1 MANKN
6 LKQVIPSELQSPQL
20 PQRTGAELGQ
30 EETTNSSEVDEATLR
45 RQEHQVM
52 VTCLCNKVIM
62 LHSNP
67 FLGRIFVHE
76 LDPSL
81 IYRFQGQVTFPP

>member
-1 MANKN
+1 M
-6 LKQVIPSELQSPQL
+6 
-20 PQRTGAELGQ
+20 PQRGADGLGDGGAAGEGNAGEL
-30 EETTNSSEVDEATLR
+30 DAAALK

-52 VTCLCNKVIM
+52 VSCLCNKVIM

-67 FLGRIFVHE
+67 FLGRIFVYE

-81 IYRFQGQVTFPP
+81 IYRFQGQVTFTP

>member
-1 MANKN
+1 
-6 LKQVIPSELQSPQL
+6 
-20 PQRTGAELGQ
+20 
-30 EETTNSSEVDEATLR
+30 
-45 RQEHQVM
+45 M

-67 FLGRIFVHE
+67 FLGRIFVYE

-81 IYRFQGQVTFPP
+81 IYRFQGQVVFTPQTLIRIQIFDNTLVVHNLDDKSSQIYD